1 MLFEGID
8 MSRMM
13 ICGDGRCRHVL
24 DGSILGTSILVGCT
38 GGLGLLCMLQMV
50 YLG

>member
-8 MSRMM
+8 MSRMV
-13 ICGDGRCRHVL
+13 ICGDGRCRCL
-24 DGSILGTSILVGCT
+24 LGGGIFDTSILVVCT
-38 GGLGLLCMLQMV
+38 GGPGLLCMLQMV

>member
-8 MSRMM
+8 MSRMV
-13 ICGDGRCRHVL
+13 ICGDGRCRHML
-24 DGSILGTSILVGCT
+24 DGGILGTFILVGCT
-38 GGLGLLCMLQMV
+38 GGPGLLCMLQMV